1 MSDSTQDSLVDL
13 VGRTNEAVAHSL
25 EQNIEM
31 QTTLVETVT
40 GAFDQTVPRA
50 DVLEE
55 GVEGYISAYNA
66 WIDGMEELFETAV
79 GAVEGEDVGP
89 GELRDIW
96 LKSTNDALSEL
107 MSTGAFAAVDDRFV
121 ETILAAQLE
130 LDEVTQDS
138 LAQVGAATRKDVSET
153 SERLVE
159 LERRHR
165 AVEQKLDRLIEA
177 VEENSRSTPEQ
188 SAVDD

>member
-1 MSDSTQDSLVDL
+1 MSNSTQDSLVDL
-13 VGRTNEAVAHSL
+13 VGRTNEAVVNSV

-31 QTTLVETVT
+31 QTRLVETMT
-40 GAFDQTVPRA
+40 GAVDQAVPRA

-55 GVEGYISAYNA
+55 GVDGYISAYNV
-66 WIDGMEELFETAV
+66 WIDGMEELFGTAV
-79 GAVEGEDVGP
+79 SAVEGEDVGP

-107 MSTGAFAAVDDRFV
+107 MATGAFAAVDDRFV
-121 ETILAAQLE
+121 ETMLAAQLE

-177 VEENSRSTPEQ
+177 VEENNRSAPEQ
-188 SAVDD
+188 PAVDD